1 MNRLLFNSLL
11 VLFSAI
17 FLTGYSDAK
26 ELDTPVI
33 NNNSEAASTQA
44 NINTEKLSIDERL
57 TVLNSLESAISW
69 SLTSLQEAIATN
81 KTLIDES
88 LTYKSVINMEK
99 EIFFHNTITSKNT
112 FAMSKKED
120 IPGTSPFKENPQIYE
135 KDLIEQQTTY
145 LALSKDLTDIYRYFS
160 LNKNKFFDHA
170 LFISK
175 KMNVFTIY
183 RETNSLNVNEIS
195 EFLIVTS
202 KEILGEIERVSQK
215 DEILEAINPTGNT
228 MIERI
233 PDGGLLD
240 NWLTAIK
247 TESQADF
254 LVSGYK
260 RVDFSY
266 SKADTG
272 TNTIKRQEELSLKL
286 SGTALNTTI
295 NADIRQSSRGT
306 KDENKTQFEIINP
319 NFKAKLGEFQT
330 LFANHTLMQYRD
342 TLDGIEGEVK
352 IGNTTLGVIVSEPK
366 GQLKKQQFQ
375 GNNSQGPF
383 ILVSRPVIPGSETI
397 ELNGKAQVKGIDYE
411 IDYTSGDIRFLTTV
425 VETEDKI
432 VTVYQTDNILFKDQ
446 VWGTKLETN
455 TDDITA
461 GLYYLQKKE
470 QTDVFLTNHQGT
482 GVLSWMIGSLKL
494 HQEMSWT
501 KNKSDETTASGSA
514 YFLSQDLKTDLFTW
528 QSEIFKASSTFV
540 PVSGKTAGAGDY
552 RYSAFTTLG
561 KNKHSVSFNFKKSRQ
576 NYSDTQYDT
585 RLIDSIGKTGLG
597 PFVVSLTGGQE
608 LYTERP
614 NSAAL
619 SQNYERLTA
628 EAGLSFSLLGGN
640 ISEKIKG
647 ERKTDYI
654 SSSNGF
660 REIQSQTH
668 WDFSLID
675 KWNNVV
681 ELKVQDRKTGS
692 EQSIEKSLRLTS
704 SLSMDSKNY
713 LRGVTQ
719 FRTKTGVPNSV
730 LADISAAWKPFSVW
744 SNESKLTLENLKETF
759 NSQETSVAKWNGSYK
774 TVLKPFKNLESRYT
788 FKTQFK
794 DVDSSGNYPN
804 WNQESLWDTRL
815 SMFGSSLS
823 YQRREKQERRHS
835 FDLYPVITPES
846 SSLSKTQIVRLQ
858 TRLFQLLSLSVQSE
872 LEDALS
878 STETDSQHL
887 LNYRLKSELTLKMQ
901 RHLLGLT
908 LNIDDKTV
916 VLGNDTDLMRQEIG
930 VFYQMNVSPSTL
942 RFSLAFSKVEDSSFY
957 ITYQPAIIYTFR
969 PSRNLDVSVK
979 VSNEH
984 DTRYE
989 NNSDLTSWDIS
1000 AKTELLK
1007 MVMTLSVIQQQ
1018 HIGSENKLDA
1028 FLKWNYVF

>member
-1 MNRLLFNSLL
+1 
-11 VLFSAI
+11 
-17 FLTGYSDAK
+17 
-26 ELDTPVI
+26 
-33 NNNSEAASTQA
+33 
-44 NINTEKLSIDERL
+44 
-57 TVLNSLESAISW
+57 
-69 SLTSLQEAIATN
+69 
-81 KTLIDES
+81 
-88 LTYKSVINMEK
+88 
-99 EIFFHNTITSKNT
+99 
-112 FAMSKKED
+112 
-120 IPGTSPFKENPQIYE
+120 
-135 KDLIEQQTTY
+135 
-145 LALSKDLTDIYRYFS
+145 
-160 LNKNKFFDHA
+160 
-170 LFISK
+170 
-175 KMNVFTIY
+175 
-183 RETNSLNVNEIS
+183 
-195 EFLIVTS
+195 
-202 KEILGEIERVSQK
+202 
-215 DEILEAINPTGNT
+215 
-228 MIERI
+228 
-233 PDGGLLD
+233 GGLLD

-455 TDDITA
+455 TDDIKA

-482 GVLSWMIGSLKL
+482 GVLSWIVGPLNL

-608 LYTERP
+608 LYSERP
-614 NSAAL
+614 NSAEI
-619 SQNYERLTA
+619 SQNYERLSA

-730 LADISAAWKPFSVW
+730 LADISVAWKPFSIW

-759 NSQETSVAKWNGSYK
+759 NTQETAVANWNGSYK
-774 TVLKPFKNLESRYT
+774 TVLKPFKNLDSRYT

-823 YQRREKQERRHS
+823 YQRREKQKRRHS

-942 RFSLAFSKVEDSSFY
+942 RFSLAFSKVEDSSSY